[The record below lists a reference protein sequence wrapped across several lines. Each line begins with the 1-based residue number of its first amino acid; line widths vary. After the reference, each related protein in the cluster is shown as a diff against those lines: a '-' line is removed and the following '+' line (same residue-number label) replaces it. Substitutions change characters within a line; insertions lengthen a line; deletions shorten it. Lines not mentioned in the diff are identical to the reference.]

1 MNKADNLRNP
11 ASCLNKA
18 EPDEPLFVLRAK
30 DPVAAQAVRH
40 WATMSDGNHEP
51 EKIAQ
56 ALKAADEM
64 ERWRANRFPGVADA
78 PAAVPSPLVT
88 RTRSG

>member
-11 ASCLNKA
+11 TSCLNKA
-18 EPDEPLFVLRAK
+18 AADEPLFILRAK
-30 DPVAAQAVRH
+30 DPLAAQAVRH

-64 ERWRANRFPGVADA
+64 DAWRKRNQPPEVA
-78 PAAVPSPLVT
+78 
-88 RTRSG
+88 RTPRDLCP

>member
-11 ASCLNKA
+11 TSCLNKA
-18 EPDEPLFVLRAK
+18 EADEPLFILRAK
-30 DPVAAQAVRH
+30 DPVAAMTVRH

-56 ALKAADEM
+56 ALKAADDM
-64 ERWRANRFPGVADA
+64 DAWRKRNAPPQVAD
-78 PAAVPSPLVT
+78 
-88 RTRSG
+88 R

>member
-18 EPDEPLFVLRAK
+18 EPDEPLFILRAK
-30 DPVAAQAVRH
+30 DPVAAQTVRH
-40 WATMSDGNHEP
+40 WATMSDGNHEA

-64 ERWRANRFPGVADA
+64 DRWRANRFPSVAPD
-78 PAAVPSPLVT
+78 
-88 RTRSG
+88 RSA